1 MGDMRRV
8 FAILATASTL
18 LTTAACGANG
28 DGKPA
33 YVTVLPS
40 ATSLLP
46 TTTTTPGATT
56 TTSTRA
62 RTLLGVCPSPVVIQ
76 LDGPFDFWSAPYA
89 TLAST
94 EGVSD
99 GLRYRAP
106 MVDPITRAPMG
117 IDVELRTIGALPGGS
132 GVAAAVLGDPS
143 VLVGTVDF
151 TTVLPTSDR
160 RPVLVAAPWTRG
172 DLALRWRL
180 DSASSDART
189 VGDLA
194 GTIIANPDLAPG
206 AAGYLQASGLL
217 PRKRDLSIVRPDVTG
232 PGTTGEASLL
242 HLLDDPTR
250 LPQLVDGVG
259 LDRAQ
264 LLAEVGWEPYPH
276 ALVTRPA
283 SVEERQD
290 CLRAIIPLIQRAVL
304 RTARQP
310 VAVTEHLA
318 GVVAKVGLALN
329 REQVVLQLR
338 ATLKLGLLGIGT
350 ESGPIA
356 ADVTQGRVIQIA
368 KAQVLSSRVIK
379 PRLSLPSDLAT
390 LVGPLIDRRFLDSSL
405 TYDVDDAELLTTG
418 S

>member
-1 MGDMRRV
+1 MRRV
-8 FAILATASTL
+8 LAILATALAASTA
-18 LTTAACGANG
+18 AACGASG

-56 TTSTRA
+56 TTSPRA
-62 RTLLGVCPSPVVIQ
+62 RTLLGVCPSPVVLQ

-117 IDVELRTIGALPGGS
+117 IEVELRTIGALPGGS
-132 GVAAAVLGDPS
+132 GVATAVLGDPS
-143 VLVGTVDF
+143 VLLGAVDV
-151 TTVLPTSDR
+151 TTVLPTSEL
-160 RPVLVAAPWTRG
+160 RPVIVAAPWTRD

-180 DSASSDART
+180 DAATSGART
-189 VGDLA
+189 IGDLA
-194 GTIIANPDLAPG
+194 GTVLANPELAPG
-206 AAGYLQASGLL
+206 AAGYLEASGLL
-217 PRKRDLSIVRPDVTG
+217 PRRQDLSIVRPDVSS
-232 PGTTGEASLL
+232 PGTTGDASLL
-242 HLLDDPTR
+242 RLIDDPTR

-276 ALVTRPA
+276 ALVTSPA
-283 SVEERQD
+283 SIGERQD
-290 CLRAIIPLIQRAVL
+290 CLRAVVPLIQRAVL

-318 GVVAKVGLALN
+318 GVIAKVGLTLN
-329 REQVVLQLR
+329 REQVVLQIR
-338 ATLKLGLLGIGT
+338 ATLKLGLLGVGT
-350 ESGPIA
+350 ESGPIT
-356 ADVTQGRVIQIA
+356 ADVSPGRMIQIA

-405 TYDVDDAELLTTG
+405 TYEVDDAELLTTG